1 YLFQKF
7 PIVKYSSRVS
17 IDSRIVRPY
26 IPGTRMDRVLTKFE
40 KQSNT
45 LGLTEILEVSDANQT
60 IA

>member
-1 YLFQKF
+1 
-7 PIVKYSSRVS
+7 
-17 IDSRIVRPY
+17 
-26 IPGTRMDRVLTKFE
+26 VLTKFE